1 MSFPELIIEL
11 ISKYGAWGIVI
22 CLILVIFYLIKV
34 ILDED
39 LCAIWRAKVFKQL
52 YKISGKS
59 SLEKK
64 YIENDICGR
73 INLARRKMPF
83 GEEYLPKA
91 IKIEW
96 VESSKG
102 EVIPVKEGEIII
114 RLDPAKE
121 QEKNVVLIASALVK
135 QTSLVGIRYILE
147 KPFETSVDLNLV
159 KNLLEEIGNKK
170 ILDWYLKNEYIPT
183 VEKSNEVKKWNEK
196 LVEIDEKGLFT
207 RLLLV
212 ELDEYSKRVAGKL
225 QYKEMFE
232 EIAGLVDFLYKISTR
247 TYGQEV
253 PLEYITRN
261 IKAGVMLVGLTSKV
275 LFEIDRYLIAFQ
287 YKVKR
292 QLNSIY
298 VIVWDKEFLGD
309 IDKEVYEQFAKLTEN
324 LDQSILKSF
333 KVHKDFQLKYTCTD
347 YKGNKRKAKIIRYI
361 PEYPST

>member
-11 ISKYGAWGIVI
+11 ISKYGVWGIVI
-22 CLILVIFYLIKV
+22 FLIFVIFYLVKV

-39 LCAIWRAKVFKQL
+39 LSAVWRARVYKQL

-83 GEEYLPKA
+83 GKEHLPKA
-91 IKIEW
+91 IRIEW
-96 VESSKG
+96 IKSGKG
-102 EVIPVKEGEIII
+102 EVTPIRESEIII
-114 RLDPAKE
+114 RLDPAE
-121 QEKNVVLIASALVK
+121 AQEKNVVLITNALVK

-159 KNLLEEIGNKK
+159 KKLLEEIGNKK

-183 VEKSNEVKKWNEK
+183 VEGSSEVKKWNEK

-225 QYKEMFE
+225 RCEEMFE
-232 EIAGLVDFLYKISTR
+232 EIAGLVDFLYKISTKA
-247 TYGQEV
+247 YGQEV
-253 PLEYITRN
+253 PLDYITRN
-261 IKAGVMLVGLTSKV
+261 IKTGAILVGETSKV
-275 LFEIDRYLIAFQ
+275 LLQAERYLIAFQ
-287 YKVKR
+287 HKVK
-292 QLNSIY
+292 QQFNSIY
-298 VIVWDKEFLGD
+298 IMVWDKEFLGN
-309 IDKEVYEQFAKLTEN
+309 IDKEVYERFTRLTEN
-324 LDQSILKSF
+324 LDQNILKSF
-333 KVHKDFQLKYTCTD
+333 KVYKDFELKYICTD
-347 YKGNKRKAKIIRYI
+347 YKGNRRKAKIIRYI
-361 PEYPST
+361 PEYSSE